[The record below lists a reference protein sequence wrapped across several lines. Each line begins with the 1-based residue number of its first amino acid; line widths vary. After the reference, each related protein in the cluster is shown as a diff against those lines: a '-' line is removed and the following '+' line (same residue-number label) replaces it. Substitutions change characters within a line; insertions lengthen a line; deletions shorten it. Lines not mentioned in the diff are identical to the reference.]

1 MTRSTYPWRRRSIQ
15 AYADHR
21 WHRHH
26 QLWSPSYWHYR
37 MIEAID
43 RASFRRAW
51 NGNGRP
57 IRCCLP
63 RDLALPHNRLGYR
76 HSGFLAPNWMTPFW
90 GGTNWKKYYFNSF
103 VDEKIVQQNNKI
115 EIGFEETNEM
125 LPGKPF
131 TEPTLV
137 FATWIFYHFCMAS
150 SSSTAHLMPFQWIIA
165 LFESPL
171 TKSFTHCDCCH
182 TTVTTD
188 GLYLELYNMVD
199 AFCYLTSTTRQKLGN
214 YDRQFAWS
222 QFDIGLW
229 IIWPYSSNNTD
240 IPRSTDTDKHNN
252 IRFQPTMNWPEVAQK
267 SILEQ

>member
-1 MTRSTYPWRRRSIQ
+1 MK
-15 AYADHR
+15 
-21 WHRHH
+21 
-26 QLWSPSYWHYR
+26 
-37 MIEAID
+37 
-43 RASFRRAW
+43 
-51 NGNGRP
+51 
-57 IRCCLP
+57 
-63 RDLALPHNRLGYR
+63 
-76 HSGFLAPNWMTPFW
+76 
-90 GGTNWKKYYFNSF
+90 KKYYFNSF

-214 YDRQFAWS
+214 YDRQFA
-222 QFDIGLW
+222 
-229 IIWPYSSNNTD
+229 
-240 IPRSTDTDKHNN
+240 
-252 IRFQPTMNWPEVAQK
+252 
-267 SILEQ
+267 